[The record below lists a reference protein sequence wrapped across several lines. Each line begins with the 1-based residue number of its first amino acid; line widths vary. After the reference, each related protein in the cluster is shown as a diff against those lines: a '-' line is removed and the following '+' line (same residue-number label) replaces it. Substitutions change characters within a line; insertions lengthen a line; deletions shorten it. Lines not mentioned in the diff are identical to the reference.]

1 MQMHNTADDTA
12 AITVAP
18 PGRAPQEDVRSARS
32 RILAEETISL
42 LMETMPAYGII
53 LNEERQVLAV
63 NDRLLTAFGIND
75 AAALVGKRPGEV
87 VNCIHADEGVGGC
100 GTGKHCAG
108 CGAVMAILQSQQQGR
123 SATHECRITMD
134 VDMSASLDL
143 EVTATP
149 VHVGGMQLTVY
160 SMRDISAE
168 KRRDVLERVFF
179 HDIINTAGGIHGLAE
194 VLARGDLLTPV
205 QDREY
210 RLWMVR
216 LAQQLVEEVTYQ
228 QELVAAEKG
237 DFRPTLTALSV
248 PELLRETQALYV
260 NHDIASGRSLVLGPV
275 PECHIVSDRAIL
287 RRILGNMVK
296 NALEATKAGE
306 VVTISAE
313 TGPDTIT
320 LSVHNPGVI
329 PYDTQLQ
336 IFQRSFSTKA
346 DVGRGI
352 GTYSIKLF
360 GERYLGGNVGF
371 HSQDPDGTTFSIALQ
386 RELSSHP

>member
-1 MQMHNTADDTA
+1 MHNTADKTA
-12 AITVAP
+12 SIPVAP
-18 PGRAPQEDVRSARS
+18 LRRAALDDVRSARS
-32 RILAEETISL
+32 RILVEETISL

-75 AAALVGKRPGEV
+75 AAALIGKRPGEAI
-87 VNCIHADEGVGGC
+87 NCIHADEGAGGC

-108 CGAVMAILQSQQQGR
+108 CGAVMAILQSQQQEH
-123 SATHECRITMD
+123 SATRECRITMD
-134 VDMSASLDL
+134 VDRSASLDL

-149 VHVGGMQLTVY
+149 VHVGGMHLTVF

-194 VLARGDLLTPV
+194 VLASGDLLTPE

-210 RLWMVR
+210 RLWMVS
-216 LAQQLVEEVTYQ
+216 LAQQLVEEVTCQ
-228 QELVAAEKG
+228 RELVAAEKG
-237 DFRPTLTALSV
+237 DFRPTLSALSV
-248 PELLRETQALYV
+248 PELLRETQALYA
-260 NHDIASGRSLVLGPV
+260 NHDIASGRSLVLGAV
-275 PECHIVSDRAIL
+275 PDCHIVSDRAIL

-313 TGPDTIT
+313 TGSDTIT

-329 PYDTQLQ
+329 PQDTQLQ

-346 DVGRGI
+346 NVGRGI

-360 GERYLGGNVGF
+360 GERYLGGEVGF
-371 HSQDPDGTTFSIALQ
+371 CSQEPGGTTFSIVLP
-386 RELSSHP
+386 RELPSHP

>member
-1 MQMHNTADDTA
+1 MHNTADETA
-12 AITVAP
+12 AIEVAP
-18 PGRAPQEDVRSARS
+18 LRRASREDVRRARS
-32 RILAEETISL
+32 RILMEETISL
-42 LMETMPAYGII
+42 LMETMPAYGLI

-63 NDRLLTAFGIND
+63 NDRLLTAFGIHD
-75 AAALVGKRPGEV
+75 ATALVGKRPGEAI
-87 VNCIHADEGVGGC
+87 NCIHADEGVGGC

-108 CGAVMAILQSQQQGR
+108 CGAVMAILQSQQQGH
-123 SATHECRITMD
+123 SATREFRITMD
-134 VDMSASLDL
+134 VDRSASLDL

-149 VHVGGMQLTVY
+149 MHVGGMKLTVF

-194 VLARGDLLTPV
+194 VLARGDLLTPE

-210 RLWMVR
+210 RLWMVN

-228 QELVAAEKG
+228 QELVSAEKG
-237 DFRPTLTALSV
+237 DFRPTLSALSV
-248 PELLRETQALYV
+248 PELLRETQALYA
-260 NHDIASGRSLVLGPV
+260 NHDIASGRSLVLGAV

-296 NALEATKAGE
+296 NALEAAKAGE

-313 TGPDTIT
+313 TGSDTIT
-320 LSVHNPGVI
+320 LCVHNPGVI
-329 PYDTQLQ
+329 PLDTQLQ

-346 DVGRGI
+346 DAGRGI

-360 GERYLGGNVGF
+360 GERYLGGKVGF
-371 HSQDPDGTTFSIALQ
+371 CSREPDGTIFSISLP
-386 RELSSHP
+386 RELPSRS